1 MIALFTDFGR
11 NGPYQGQMKNALY
24 RAAPQIKV
32 IDLMADAPSFNPYAS
47 SHLLASLVADFAEG
61 MVFLCVVDPGV
72 GSDREPCIVYADG
85 YWFVGPNNGLFSVIA
100 ERSNDV
106 RWWRITWMP
115 ERLSSTFHG
124 RDLFA
129 PVAAKLAL
137 DKANIDALAEPSVDA
152 KPILENMASSV
163 IYIDDFGNV
172 MTSILSKSFSTND
185 QIDVNGERVP
195 YANTFSDCRPGQRF
209 WYCNSQGL
217 VEIAMNQ
224 GSVSEYFGCKVGDR
238 IIVIKSISS

>member
-47 SHLLASLVADFAEG
+47 AHLLASLVADFAEG

-72 GSDREPCIVYADG
+72 GSDRESCIVYADG
-85 YWFVGPNNGLFSVIA
+85 YWFVGPNNGLFSVIV

-124 RDLFA
+124 RDLLA

-152 KPILENMASSV
+152 KPILEKMASSV
-163 IYIDDFGNV
+163 IYIDDFGNM
-172 MTSILSKSFSTND
+172 MTSILSKLLSTKD
-185 QIDVNGERVP
+185 QIDVNGERLP

-209 WYCNSQGL
+209 WYCNPQGL
-217 VEIAMNQ
+217 VEVATNQ
-224 GSVSEYFGCKVGDR
+224 GNASEYFGCKIGDR
-238 IIVIKSISS
+238 VIVLS